1 MVLWRIRQIS
11 LKCLKMGNLS
21 LGGVFTHPDHRGLK
35 EAILI
40 EIPRALKGL
49 KVLSKIGVQV
59 RKKHRGLRVPSFRE
73 GRMDSVRG
81 KEHRSLTSA

>member
-1 MVLWRIRQIS
+1 MWRIRQIS
-11 LKCLKMGNLS
+11 LKCLKVGSLC

-35 EAILI
+35 EATLI
-40 EIPRALKGL
+40 ETPRAVKDL

-73 GRMDSVRG
+73 GRMDLVRG
-81 KEHRSLTSA
+81 EEHRSLTSA